1 MTLRKNQNN
10 RRTRLDLTFK
20 NLPEDLLHILGIV
33 YGSNWR
39 HSSIVLSSDK
49 FMSKASPPKDWDKL
63 WLEYNKSLKAW
74 MQSFESLQ
82 NATKDVQ
89 TKYNDVMAKALKESS
104 DKTMNQFTANWQKS
118 MNKAG
123 IDTFK
128 TIW

>member
-1 MTLRKNQNN
+1 
-10 RRTRLDLTFK
+10 
-20 NLPEDLLHILGIV
+20 
-33 YGSNWR
+33 
-39 HSSIVLSSDK
+39 
-49 FMSKASPPKDWDKL
+49 MSKSSPPKDWDKL

-74 MQSFESLQ
+74 MSAFESLQ

-104 DKTMNQFTANWQKS
+104 DKTMNQFTENWQKS

-128 TIW
+128 QFGDNWQKVFNQSGMDQVKTYGDMMNKFAETWQKMWSK